1 MSFHPTIK
9 TKKKN
14 QDPFP
19 IKADFKDL
27 EKLDF
32 SPRNEDSKKDS
43 KKDSNQKEKG
53 LDFVQK
59 KLDAK
64 ITSKKKKI
72 SQERTCHP
80 FSLFGEKTVL
90 YTHRETLCT
99 PEMEMKFKD
108 TISDGDDLLDFLQN
122 PDFQDFLLG
131 KEDGDKNEKFI
142 TMIRSVME
150 KNEDPKLQKQ
160 LAKFFIKNSALA
172 GKIFLSKI
180 DEEKGKNK
188 PAINWLGLEK
198 TLPKLFMVRIS
209 QEILQNENGESD
221 KGGENNKNNKVANK
235 RAFTP
240 ALSDT

>member
-1 MSFHPTIK
+1 MSFYTKPT
-9 TKKKN
+9 KN
-14 QDPFP
+14 KDPYP
-19 IKADFKDL
+19 YPSVETGFKDI
-27 EKLDF
+27 ERLDF
-32 SPRNEDSKKDS
+32 SPRNKDS

-59 KLDAK
+59 KLD
-64 ITSKKKKI
+64 IRVSSKKKKT
-72 SQERTCHP
+72 SSNEVCHP
-80 FSLFGEKTVL
+80 FGLFSEKTIF
-90 YTHRETLCT
+90 YTSHKTLCT
-99 PEMEMKFKD
+99 PEIEMQFKD

-131 KEDGDKNEKFI
+131 KENGDKNEKFI

-198 TLPKLFMVRIS
+198 TLPKLFMARIS
-209 QEILQNENGESD
+209 QEILKNENGESG
-221 KGGENNKNNKVANK
+221 KGSENNKNNKVA
-235 RAFTP
+235 
-240 ALSDT
+240 